1 MNNFAL
7 TRNAFGKLVLT
18 IEGRIYEGVIP
29 TLAFPITAPQEGLAL
44 MSADGHEALW
54 IDSLTDLPEATRALL
69 HEELTAREFMPE
81 LQRITHVSSFTT
93 PSMWQ
98 VETDRGATTLTLK
111 GEEDIRRLGDNAL
124 MIADSHGVQFLIR
137 DLATLDKPSRKLL
150 NRFL

>member
-1 MNNFAL
+1 MNNFVL

-29 TLAFPITAPQEGLAL
+29 TRAFPITAPQEGLAL

-54 IDSLTDLPEATRALL
+54 IDCLTDLPEATRALL

>member
-1 MNNFAL
+1 MNNFVL

-29 TLAFPITAPQEGLAL
+29 TRAFPITAPQEGLAL

-54 IDSLTDLPEATRALL
+54 IDCLTDLPEATRALL

-98 VETDRGATTLTLK
+98 VETDRGTTTLMLK

>member
-29 TLAFPITAPQEGLAL
+29 TRAFPITAPQEGLAL

-54 IDSLTDLPEATRALL
+54 IDCLTDLPEATRALL